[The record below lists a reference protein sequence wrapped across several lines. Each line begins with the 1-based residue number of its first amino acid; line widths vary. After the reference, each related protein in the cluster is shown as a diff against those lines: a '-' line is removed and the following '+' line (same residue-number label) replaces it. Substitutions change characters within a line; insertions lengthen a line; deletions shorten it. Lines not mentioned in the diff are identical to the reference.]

1 MPPVP
6 TPLGAF
12 ECGSIF
18 YIYQLYLEAIPT
30 KCHVSIIIASK
41 ILISFAVLAKICKWK
56 GGLGNISTPY
66 ISIFSNLIILLHFY
80 HLPITLKQFEY

>member
-1 MPPVP
+1 MPPLP

-18 YIYQLYLEAIPT
+18 NIYQTYLEAIRT
-30 KCHVSIIIASK
+30 KFHVSIIMTRK
-41 ILISFAVLAKICKWK
+41 ISISFTVLAKISMGK

-66 ISIFSNLIILLHFY
+66 ISNFSYLIILLHFY
-80 HLPITLKQFEY
+80 HPPITL